1 MRLQFRLR
9 QFEYDLSASLLL
21 RPAVIIAGLSALA
34 ALMPVGAPGQGP
46 HWLFPGEPAAAQ
58 LVLSTIAG
66 SMMTVVSVV
75 YSILLVALSLAS
87 TQFSTRILQ
96 RFVRDGVSQ
105 NTLGLF
111 IGTFVYCII
120 LLREVQSGPVP
131 RVPAL
136 GVGVAVALAL
146 GAMAWLVFFI
156 HHIVRNIQA
165 NHLVDLIAH
174 ESEAVLDAVF
184 LPDVAP
190 AAPAP
195 EGWRARPPRRV
206 TADRSGYVQLVDLD
220 ALAAVAEAVDG
231 VCETALA
238 VGHFVA
244 EGATLVTI
252 HGARALSPDETAA
265 VRGAFDLGPLRTMQD
280 DAEFGVRQ
288 IVDIALKAISPAIND
303 PSTAVTCIDQ
313 LSRLLVR
320 VAARPD
326 PPDTFARG
334 GVARVR
340 HRVTSFEAMVDLAFT
355 QIRQYG
361 KGDMAVGLRVLRSL
375 DVVAEVTEDPA
386 RKAVLARHARL
397 VEAAMRASFPADDC
411 RALDLRVTE
420 LRDEL
425 AAPPEV
431 IPPAG

>member
-21 RPAVIIAGLSALA
+21 RPAVIIAGLSGLA
-34 ALMPVGAPGQGP
+34 VLMPVGAPGQGP

-96 RFVRDGVSQ
+96 RFVRDRVSQ

-111 IGTFVYCII
+111 IGTFVYCLI
-120 LLREVQSGPVP
+120 LLREVQSAPVP
-131 RVPAL
+131 RVPAQ

-165 NHLVDLIAH
+165 NHLVDLIAQ
-174 ESEAVLDAVF
+174 ECEAVLDAVF
-184 LPDVAP
+184 LTEVGP
-190 AAPAP
+190 AAPEPA
-195 EGWRARPPRRV
+195 GWRALPPRRV
-206 TADRSGYVQLVDLD
+206 LADRSGYVQIVDLD
-220 ALAAVAEAVDG
+220 ALSAVAEAAGG
-231 VCETALA
+231 VCDSALA
-238 VGHFVA
+238 VGHFA
-244 EGATLVTI
+244 TGGATLATVYSP
-252 HGARALSPDETAA
+252 RALRAEEVDA

-303 PSTAVTCIDQ
+303 PSTAVTCIDH
-313 LSRLLVR
+313 LSRILVR
-320 VAARPD
+320 IAARPD
-326 PPDTFARG
+326 PPSTFALG
-334 GVARVR
+334 GVARVSLKA
-340 HRVTSFEAMVDLAFT
+340 TSFEAMVDLAFT

-361 KGDMAVGLRVLRSL
+361 KGDMAVGLRLLRSL

-386 RKAVLARHARL
+386 RKAVLARHAQL
-397 VEAAMRASFPADDC
+397 VERAMRASFPTDDC
-411 RALDLRVTE
+411 RALDARVTE
-420 LRDEL
+420 LREEL

-431 IPPAG
+431 SPPAG

>member
-21 RPAVIIAGLSALA
+21 RPAVIIAGLSGLA
-34 ALMPVGAPGQGP
+34 VLMPVGAPGQGP

-87 TQFSTRILQ
+87 VQFSTRILQ
-96 RFVRDGVSQ
+96 RFVRDRVSQ

-111 IGTFVYCII
+111 IGTFLYCLI
-120 LLREVQSGPVP
+120 LLREVQSAPVP

-165 NHLVDLIAH
+165 NHLVDLIAR

-184 LPDVAP
+184 AREPTAP
-190 AAPAP
+190 SPEPA
-195 EGWRARPPRRV
+195 GWRALTPRRV

-220 ALAAVAEAVDG
+220 ALADVAAAAGG
-231 VCETALA
+231 VCESELA
-238 VGHFVA
+238 MGHFA
-244 EGATLVTI
+244 TEGATLATVFS
-252 HGARALSPDETAA
+252 ARALRPGEVDA

-288 IVDIALKAISPAIND
+288 IVDIALKAISPAVND

-320 VAARPD
+320 IAPRPD
-326 PPDTFARG
+326 PRDCFARDAT
-334 GVARVR
+334 VRVR
-340 HRVTSFEAMVDLAFT
+340 LRVTGFEAMVDLAFT

-361 KGDMAVGLRVLRSL
+361 KADMAVGLRVLRSL
-375 DVVAEVTEDPA
+375 DVVAEVTEEPA

-397 VEAAMRASFPADDC
+397 IEAALRSRFPPEDC
-411 RALDLRVTE
+411 RALDLRVTA
-420 LRDEL
+420 LREEL

-431 IPPAG
+431 TPPDA